1 MAAPVDHKDKKF
13 LIVLIFAGIL
23 MAGLIVF
30 AVMTYSGSP
39 GPGKSNSSAAGI
51 PVNPVTTQPQDF
63 ITTGNANKAVPVLTS
78 AAIPVSTPAR
88 TITSVQNPTLSPVTS
103 AQPIVTVLPVMF
115 ASGDSSGPIA
125 PEPFFLSVSPAS
137 ASGKPGETI
146 TYTLRIDGGE
156 GQMEPIHFTLTAS
169 ALIFSQTYDIGDEQ
183 PPFPKTSV
191 YQFIVPGN
199 IPPGIMIN
207 GVVTATGAG
216 QSREQP
222 VTLRV
227 L

>member
-23 MAGLIVF
+23 MVGLIVF

-78 AAIPVSTPAR
+78 VTIPVSTPAR
-88 TITSVQNPTLSPVTS
+88 PVTFVQTPTLSPVTS
-103 AQPIVTVLPVMF
+103 TQPIVTVLPVMF
-115 ASGDSSGPIA
+115 ASGDSSGPVA

-156 GQMEPIHFTLTAS
+156 GQTEPIHFTLTAS

-216 QSREQP
+216 QSRKQP
-222 VTLRV
+222 VTLKV